1 MISAGEPLLNSGLH
15 LFSSVGHSFILS
27 ENCFLKT
34 IILYSLHS
42 NLLLKCFQ
50 GSMPDSVNMLSESI
64 QSVHKEV
71 TGADPASPVA
81 LGRLKDFSVE
91 FFEDFSLLFSSDIL
105 AFHHLYK

>member
-1 MISAGEPLLNSGLH
+1 
-15 LFSSVGHSFILS
+15 
-27 ENCFLKT
+27 
-34 IILYSLHS
+34 
-42 NLLLKCFQ
+42 
-50 GSMPDSVNMLSESI
+50 MPDSVNMLSETI

-81 LGRLKDFSVE
+81 LGRLIDFSVE